1 LSRSGDER
9 VSREKF
15 QSISAADFFYRNR
28 EIAGFDNPVRA
39 TYTIIREL
47 VENALDACEQYSI
60 MPDVRVKLIDEGS
73 SIYKIKVEDNGIG
86 VPYEQ
91 VPYAFGQI
99 LFGSKYTLRQSRG
112 IFGLGGKM
120 AVLYGQITAHST
132 VRVLSST
139 GGFEKYF
146 YELSINV
153 PENKPIIR
161 KKDVTPNPGR
171 WRGTMIEFSFEG
183 DFVRA
188 KPKLVEYFR
197 QTAILM
203 PYANINYISPEG
215 VLYRFDRITEVMP
228 KPAEEVKPHPFGV
241 DIEIVHRMIN
251 ASRSTNLLDFL
262 ANNFHRVGIAT
273 AMNFLKSIK
282 MSPDINPKTM
292 DSKDLV
298 KLVSK
303 MKDFNEFQ
311 PPDAQ
316 CLSPVGMD
324 LLKAGIIREFSPE
337 YVAVTQRRASAY
349 AGYPFV
355 IEAAIAYGGRV
366 PVTPIDETLVLR
378 FANKIPLLYD
388 LHSDVAMKVI
398 KRINW
403 QRYKLDLKTMPIAF
417 FIHICAT
424 KVPYKTVGKEY
435 IADRPE
441 VEYEIEWALKT
452 CAREVKTHMGKK
464 EKAYIVQRRLTVFE
478 RYLPL
483 ISQFS
488 TELAG
493 KEKQPDY
500 EKVLKRLQAHAREV
514 EQRSVVKAE

>member
-1 LSRSGDER
+1 MSK
-9 VSREKF
+9 EKF

-60 MPDVRVKLIDEGS
+60 LPEIRFKLVDQGN
-73 SIYKIKVEDNGIG
+73 SILKIKVEDNGIG

-132 VRVLSST
+132 VKVLSST

-153 PENKPIIR
+153 PENRPIIKR
-161 KKDVTPNPGR
+161 KEVTPNPGR
-171 WRGTMIEFSFEG
+171 WRGTVIEFNFEG
-183 DFVRA
+183 DYVRA
-188 KPKLVEYFR
+188 KPKLVEYVR
-197 QTAILM
+197 QTSILM
-203 PYANINYISPEG
+203 PYANIAFIDPDG
-215 VLYRFDRITEVMP
+215 VLYRFDRVTEVMT
-228 KPAEEVKPHPFGV
+228 KPAEEVKPHPHGV
-241 DIEIVHRMIN
+241 DLEIVHRMIN
-251 ASRSTNLLDFL
+251 ATRSSNMVDFL
-262 ANNFHRVGIAT
+262 ANNFHRVGVAT
-273 AMNFLKSIK
+273 AMNFLKEVKIDPK
-282 MSPDINPKTM
+282 ANPKTL
-292 DSKDLV
+292 DAKDLLR
-298 KLVSK
+298 LVNR
-303 MKDFNEFQ
+303 MKEYDGFQ

-316 CLSPVGMD
+316 CLSPIGVE
-324 LLKAGIIREFSPE
+324 LLKKGIMREFRPE
-337 YVAVTQRRASAY
+337 FVEVTQRGASAY
-349 AGYPFV
+349 SGYPFIV
-355 IEAAIAYGGRV
+355 EAAIAYGGDI
-366 PVTPIDETLVLR
+366 PLTPPDEMLVLR

-398 KRINW
+398 KKINW
-403 QRYKLDLKTMPIAF
+403 QRYKLNPATMPLAF

-452 CAREVKTHMGKK
+452 CARALRMHLAKK
-464 EKAYIVQRRLTVFE
+464 EKASIVQRRLTVFE
-478 RYLPL
+478 KYLPM
-483 ISQFS
+483 IAQFS
-488 TELAG
+488 TELSG
-493 KEKQPDY
+493 KEKVPDY
-500 EKVLKRLQAHAREV
+500 DKVLKRLETHAREI
-514 EQRSVVKAE
+514 EQGSAGEAE

>member
-1 LSRSGDER
+1 MSKESFR
-9 VSREKF
+9 
-15 QSISAADFFYRNR
+15 SISAADFFYRNR

-39 TYTIIREL
+39 TYTIMREL

-60 MPDVRVKLIDEGS
+60 VPDVRVKLIDEGN

-91 VPYAFGQI
+91 VPYAFAQI

-132 VRVLSST
+132 VKVLSST

-146 YELSINV
+146 YELSINIS
-153 PENKPIIR
+153 ENKPIIR
-161 KKDVTPNPGR
+161 KKDVTPNQSR
-171 WRGTMIEFSFEG
+171 WRGTMVEFSFEG

-197 QTAILM
+197 QTAIIM
-203 PYANINYISPEG
+203 PYANIMYVSPEG
-215 VLYRFDRITEVMP
+215 VYYRFDRVTDVMP

-241 DIEIVHRMIN
+241 DLEVVHRMIN
-251 ASRSTNLLDFL
+251 ASRSTNLQDFM
-262 ANNFHRVGIAT
+262 ANNFHRVGVAT
-273 AMNFLKSIK
+273 AMNFLKDIK
-282 MSPDINPKTM
+282 MSPNLNPKTM

-298 KLVSK
+298 KFVTK
-303 MKDFNEFQ
+303 MKDYDQFQ

-316 CLSPVGMD
+316 CLSPVGTE
-324 LLKAGIIREFSPE
+324 LLKAGIIREFKPE
-337 YVAVTQRRASAY
+337 YVAVTQRGASAY

-355 IEAAIAYGGRV
+355 IEAAIAYGGSV
-366 PVTPIDETLVLR
+366 PVTPVDETFVLR

-398 KRINW
+398 KKINW
-403 QRYKLDLKTMPIAF
+403 QRYKLDLSTMPLAF

-452 CAREVKTHMGKK
+452 CAREVKMHLSKK
-464 EKAYIVQRRLTVFE
+464 EKASIVQRRLTVFE
-478 RYLPL
+478 RYMPL

-488 TELAG
+488 TELAE

-500 EKVLKRLQAHAREV
+500 GKVLKRLQAHAREV
-514 EQRSVVKAE
+514 EQRSNVET

>member
-1 LSRSGDER
+1 

-60 MPDVRVKLIDEGS
+60 MPDLRIKLISDGTS
-73 SIYKIKVEDNGIG
+73 MYKIKVEDNGIG

-120 AVLYGQITAHST
+120 AVLYGQITSQST
-132 VRVLSST
+132 VKVTSST

-146 YELSINV
+146 YELSINI
-153 PENKPIIR
+153 PENRPII
-161 KKDVTPNPGR
+161 KKKEVGPNPGR
-171 WRGTMIEFSFEG
+171 WRGTIIEFSFEG

-188 KPKLVEYFR
+188 KPKLVEYIR
-197 QTAILM
+197 QTSILM
-203 PYANINYISPEG
+203 PYANILFVDPDG
-215 VLYRFDRITEVMP
+215 VLYRFDRVTEIMP
-228 KPAEEVKPHPFGV
+228 KPAEEVKPHPYGV
-241 DIEIVHRMIN
+241 DLEVVHRMIN
-251 ASRSTNLLDFL
+251 VTRSSTMVDFL
-262 ANNFHRVGIAT
+262 ANNFHRVGLAT
-273 AMNFLKSIK
+273 ASNFLKDVKISANE
-282 MSPDINPKTM
+282 NPKTL
-292 DSKDLV
+292 DAKDLLKIV
-298 KLVSK
+298 NR
-303 MKDFNEFQ
+303 MKDYDGFQ

-324 LLKAGIIREFSPE
+324 LLRKGINREYRPE
-337 YVAVTQRRASAY
+337 FVEVTQRGASAY
-349 AGYPFV
+349 SGYPFI
-355 IEAAIAYGGRV
+355 IECAIAYGGDI
-366 PVTPIDETLVLR
+366 PVLPLDELLVFR
-378 FANKIPLLYD
+378 YANKIPLLYD

-398 KRINW
+398 KKINW
-403 QRYKLDLKTMPIAF
+403 GRYKLDLATMPLAF

-424 KVPYKTVGKEY
+424 KVPYKTVGKES

-452 CAREVKTHMGKK
+452 CARAVRMHLVKK
-464 EKAYIVQRRLTVFE
+464 EKASIVQRRLTVFE
-478 RYLPL
+478 KYLPL
-483 ISQFS
+483 IAQFS

-493 KEKQPDY
+493 AEKSPEY
-500 EKVLKRLQAHAREV
+500 EKVLKRLESHAREV
-514 EQRSVVKAE
+514 EQRSGIEAK

>member
-1 LSRSGDER
+1 M
-9 VSREKF
+9 SREKF
-15 QSISAADFFYRNR
+15 GSISAADFFYRNR

-39 TYTIIREL
+39 TYTIMREL

-60 MPDVRVKLIDEGS
+60 IPDVRVKLIDEGN

-132 VRVLSST
+132 VKVLSST

-146 YELSINV
+146 YELSINIS
-153 PENKPIIR
+153 ENKPIIR
-161 KKDVTPNPGR
+161 KKTVTPNQSR
-171 WRGTMIEFSFEG
+171 WRGTMVEFSFEG

-203 PYANINYISPEG
+203 PYANLMYVSPEG
-215 VLYRFDRITEVMP
+215 VYYRFDRITETMP
-228 KPAEEVKPHPFGV
+228 KPAEEVKPHPYGV
-241 DIEIVHRMIN
+241 DLEVVHRMIN
-251 ASRSTNLLDFL
+251 ASRSTNLQDFM
-262 ANNFHRVGIAT
+262 ANNFHRVGVAT
-273 AMNFLKSIK
+273 AMNFLKDIK
-282 MSPDINPKTM
+282 MSPNLNPKTM

-298 KLVSK
+298 KFVSR
-303 MKDFNEFQ
+303 MKDYDQFQ

-324 LLKAGIIREFSPE
+324 LLKAGIMREFRPE
-337 YVAVTQRRASAY
+337 YVAVTQRGASAY

-355 IEAAIAYGGRV
+355 IEAAIAYGGSV
-366 PVTPIDETLVLR
+366 PVTPVDETFVLR

-403 QRYKLDLKTMPIAF
+403 QRYKLELATMPLAF
-417 FIHICAT
+417 FVHICAT

-452 CAREVKTHMGKK
+452 CARELKMHLSKK
-464 EKAYIVQRRLTVFE
+464 EKASIVQRRLTVFE
-478 RYLPL
+478 RYMPL
-483 ISQFS
+483 LAQFS

-500 EKVLKRLQAHAREV
+500 VKVLKRLQAHAREV
-514 EQRSVVKAE
+514 EQRSNVET